1 MFKKSLVSAV
11 LLALVSSS
19 AMASTLTEVA
29 GELHEAE
36 SRILDILEGNASATP
51 SNPSAPTPAPNPVPT
66 PDDEVDFNDWLN
78 EDDALAQPLYF
89 SSANR
94 LGNAGD
100 KLITADILERQFKY
114 AESIIK
120 KTEACADINIALVD
134 LGVANHYAAAP
145 GFSMKLKAFGPELK
159 DLYDVIK
166 ARRVVICS

>member
-1 MFKKSLVSAV
+1 MFKKALVSAV
-11 LLALVSSS
+11 LLALVSSN
-19 AMASTLTEVA
+19 AMASTLTDVA
-29 GELHEAE
+29 GELHDAE
-36 SRILDILEGNASATP
+36 SRILEILEGNASANPTP
-51 SNPSAPTPAPNPVPT
+51 SPTPTPEPTPT
-66 PDDEVDFNDWLN
+66 PDDVDFNDWVV

-100 KLITADILERQFKY
+100 KLISADILERQFKF

-134 LGVANHYAAAP
+134 LGVANHHAAAP

>member
-1 MFKKSLVSAV
+1 MFKKALVSAV
-11 LLALVSSS
+11 LLALVSSN
-19 AMASTLTEVA
+19 AMASTLTDVA

-36 SRILDILEGNASATP
+36 SRILEILEGNASANP
-51 SNPSAPTPAPNPVPT
+51 SNPSTPTPAPT
-66 PDDEVDFNDWLN
+66 PDDVDFNDWVV

-100 KLITADILERQFKY
+100 KLITADILERQFKF

-134 LGVANHYAAAP
+134 LGVANHHAAAP